1 MKFYAAGK
9 MHSLL
14 YLLALAAVT
23 PNLAFATTDHD
34 TGPQQPRFTLASV
47 CGNYGAIATYGAN
60 IARALGTET
69 MDGRGNITGAAIVN
83 QPGPNGTRTI
93 VSIGIGG
100 TYTIKPD
107 GTGTMVLTIAL
118 PDGSTASVTEDFLIT
133 KSATVDGVPIA
144 TEMQDAQEVPSAVI
158 EDSSLVIHTY
168 TLGGVPRSCSTER

>member
-1 MKFYAAGK
+1 
-9 MHSLL
+9 
-14 YLLALAAVT
+14 
-23 PNLAFATTDHD
+23 
-34 TGPQQPRFTLASV
+34 
-47 CGNYGAIATYGAN
+47 
-60 IARALGTET
+60 

-107 GTGTMVLTIAL
+107 GTGTMVLTITL

-158 EDSSLVIHTY
+158 EDSSLVIHSY
-168 TLGGVPRSCSTER
+168 TLRGVPRSCSTER